1 MVTAKDL
8 LTLADSIRADSVSS
22 EAEYQRIW
30 QEYIQVEH
38 SPEEVAYIGGV
49 LADRLAFLFIAGYQ
63 AAVRRTFDLTDK
75 NWTVLAVSE
84 DKSLSDPKPGL
95 SLTADG
101 LLCGYKTWVASSDF
115 MEKMI
120 VSTGTS
126 EDLRLWKVDRNQR
139 GLTLHRKNKPAF
151 LGEMSQG
158 IGEFDRVIASELQE
172 LPSIDLKLFSKREP
186 LYLYIAFCGFLHK
199 KLPHPESETLLNS
212 LLVIATGD
220 FSLAGD
226 KQLFAE
232 VDRQI
237 GVIFNVLDPGL
248 FSGEYQQ
255 DKGLMRLYS
264 KVIQKRAGFT

>member
-1 MVTAKDL
+1 MVTAKNL
-8 LTLADSIRADSVSS
+8 LALADSISADSVSN
-22 EAEYQRIW
+22 EADYHRIW
-30 QEYIQVEH
+30 QDHIQAEH
-38 SPEEVAYIGGV
+38 SPEEAAFIGGV

-63 AAVRRTFDLTDK
+63 AAVRRTFELTDK

-84 DKSLSDPKPGL
+84 DKSPDPKPGL
-95 SLTADG
+95 SLNSDG

-126 EDLRLWKVDRNQR
+126 EDLRLWKADRSQR
-139 GLTLHRKNKPAF
+139 GLTLHRKNKTSF

-158 IGEFDRVIASELQE
+158 IAEFDRVMASELQE
-172 LPSIDLKLFSKREP
+172 LPSINLKLFSKREP
-186 LYLYIAFCGFLHK
+186 LYLYIGFCGFLHK
-199 KLPHPESETLLNS
+199 KLQQPESETLLNN
-212 LLVIATGD
+212 LLIIAAGD

-237 GVIFNVLDPGL
+237 GVIFDATDRGL
-248 FSGEYQQ
+248 FSGDYQQ
-255 DKGLMRLYS
+255 DKGLMTLYS

>member
-8 LTLADSIRADSVSS
+8 LTLADSIRADGVSN

-30 QEYIQVEH
+30 REYIRVEH
-38 SPEEVAYIGGV
+38 SPEEVACIGGV

-84 DKSLSDPKPGL
+84 DRSLSDPKPGL
-95 SLTADG
+95 LLDAAG

-115 MEKMI
+115 MATMI

-139 GLTLHRKNKPAF
+139 GLTLHRKNESSF

-158 IGEFDRVIASELQE
+158 IAEFDRVMTSELQE
-172 LPSIDLKLFSKREP
+172 LPSINLKIFSKREP
-186 LYLYIAFCGFLHK
+186 LYLYIAFCGFLHQ
-199 KLPHPESETLLNS
+199 KLQHPESEMLLNS

-220 FSLAGD
+220 FSLADD

-237 GVIFNVLDPGL
+237 STIFDATDPGL
-248 FSGEYQQ
+248 FSGNYQQ
-255 DKGLMRLYS
+255 DKGLMKLYS
-264 KVIQKRAGFT
+264 KVIQKRAGLT